1 MLTDGAAVGA
11 DSWGHSRLRA
21 PDAPVVTLPCNAIR
35 GSPVPISPNEPS
47 PHLPY
52 RIGEAR
58 ERLMRPRQPGG
69 KPGGPGEEAS
79 HRPNSSEGNPAVKAA
94 PSPRASSRWSRR
106 LARFVLRRSSFALA
120 GNRLRPFPSA
130 PPRTVLAT
138 FAAHGSPVAGFSGV
152 RSGVLPS
159 WVDTTIAEPHPRH
172 LAYLVPYRSGP
183 PAPLRPVAGSPG
195 LRLL

>member
-1 MLTDGAAVGA
+1 MPQWQGPRTSPTGRDG
-11 DSWGHSRLRA
+11 SR
-21 PDAPVVTLPCNAIR
+21 
-35 GSPVPISPNEPS
+35 
-47 PHLPY
+47 
-52 RIGEAR
+52 
-58 ERLMRPRQPGG
+58 
-69 KPGGPGEEAS
+69 
-79 HRPNSSEGNPAVKAA
+79 
-94 PSPRASSRWSRR
+94 RWSRR

-130 PPRTVLAT
+130 PPRSVLAT

-183 PAPLRPVAGSPG
+183 PAPLRHVAGSPG
-195 LRLL
+195 LRLLRGLRRPGARARQAIPPSL